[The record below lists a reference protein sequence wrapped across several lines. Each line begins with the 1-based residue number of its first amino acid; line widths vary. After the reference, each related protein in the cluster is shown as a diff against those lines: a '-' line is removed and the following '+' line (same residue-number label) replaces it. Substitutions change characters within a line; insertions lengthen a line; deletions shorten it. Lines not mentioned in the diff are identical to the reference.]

1 VGRTVTDV
9 TASEETA
16 NSPANSN
23 AGKLLTKV
31 PGRARPR
38 TEALKEFEE
47 GVVDLRCRM
56 KPAFWPLLIPKAED
70 MFRWRAQL
78 ECGCVHEV
86 LTPGKDTYPDHGSS
100 TDPITGHRLLAGEYW
115 CTADHGT
122 AKPYRD
128 IVEWVDRKVREF
140 PPDPEEPEHGL
151 DPETWEKIRHTEP
164 HSSAFWRV
172 KLSCGHLADSDVTDV
187 EWKPEDGPKLVT
199 EKRLAEI
206 RRDFDEYWAAEG
218 STRWLEEGPERDH
231 VRKMLDLGWPR
242 PEPEEGCYACTR
254 ARRLTG
260 YQRIGW
266 LVPRPKPT
274 PPPLTERQVTEKQLA
289 RAEAE
294 VQRLRR
300 KLERAGDA

>member
-70 MFRWRAQL
+70 MFRWRAPL

-187 EWKPEDGPKLVT
+187 EWSRRTGPSSSRRSGSQRYDATSMSTGPLKGRPAGWKKVPNAT
-199 EKRLAEI
+199 TSARCSTWAGHGPSPKRTA
-206 RRDFDEYWAAEG
+206 
-218 STRWLEEGPERDH
+218 
-231 VRKMLDLGWPR
+231 
-242 PEPEEGCYACTR
+242 
-254 ARRLTG
+254 
-260 YQRIGW
+260 
-266 LVPRPKPT
+266 T
-274 PPPLTERQVTEKQLA
+274 PALA
-289 RAEAE
+289 R
-294 VQRLRR
+294 
-300 KLERAGDA
+300 GG